1 MTVLLLHR
9 LRFEQTLG
17 AVKLYVRKTENLLGG
32 AQSCVCH
39 VWLSSL
45 GRVPVWVQFLAHH

>member
-32 AQSCVCH
+32 AQNCVC
-39 VWLSSL
+39 
-45 GRVPVWVQFLAHH
+45 

>member
-17 AVKLYVRKTENLLGG
+17 AVKLYVRQRIFWEVHRT
-32 AQSCVCH
+32 ACVKCD
-39 VWLSSL
+39 
-45 GRVPVWVQFLAHH
+45 